1 MNKNYLKI
9 FLIMILCQA
18 AVIAQT
24 FNASVSNT
32 TVGVSDQFQIS
43 FTFSGQDINGIKSF
57 TPPNFYNFMIL
68 SGPNESTSMQII
80 NSSVSGSKTYSY
92 YLQAK
97 GMGKFTIQSASINYN
112 GKIFKSNPV
121 AITVVKGSP
130 KQNTQ
135 AQSNS
140 TISNKEIG
148 ENLFVRAVADH
159 DQAYMGQQVTVTYE
173 LYTRLGIA
181 SQMSVS
187 KLPSYEGFWSEE
199 ITVPNNITFKTEV
212 FNGKQYR
219 VGILKKVALFPTQ
232 LGELSVTPF
241 ELNVPVQIQRRRQSG
256 NIFDD
261 FFNDPFFNSTQAVNY
276 DAKSNTLRIKVL
288 PLPNQ
293 NVPKSFNGAV
303 GDYTINS
310 QLDKTDTKTN
320 QPVDLKINIS
330 GTGNIQLLNL
340 PEVKLP
346 TGLEQYEPK
355 TTDQVNRTGAING
368 SKTID
373 YLIVPRTTGK
383 KEIPPVKFTYFN
395 PSKHEYVTI
404 STQPYTINVAQGPAS
419 AQSLAGYSKEDIK
432 VIDQDIRYIKT
443 SPGDISRIG
452 SEGIFGFGFWSSVFI
467 PFVALVG
474 LVSWKRKNDKLAG
487 NLQLLRY
494 QRAEKIARTRFK
506 TAKTLMEANNQE
518 GFYSEISLALFGYL
532 EDKLHISKAEI
543 SLDKVAEELNKK
555 NVDGSL
561 LLSLKNCTEKCEYA
575 RFAPSGNIS
584 TEMHEMYNE
593 MTNVIIELE
602 KSLSPKKYS

>member
-1 MNKNYLKI
+1 MIKNYLKI
-9 FLIMILCQA
+9 FLVVIFCQA
-18 AVIAQT
+18 AVLAQSFT
-24 FNASVSNT
+24 ASVNNT
-32 TVGVSDQFQIS
+32 TVGVNDQFQIS

-57 TPPNFYNFMIL
+57 TPPKFYNFMIL
-68 SGPNESTSMQII
+68 SGPNQSTSMQII
-80 NSSVSGSKTYSY
+80 NSSVSASRTYSY
-92 YLQAK
+92 YLQPK
-97 GMGKFTIQSASINYN
+97 NMGTFNIESASIDYN

-130 KQNTQ
+130 KHKAKTQ
-135 AQSNS
+135 GNA
-140 TISNKEIG
+140 TISDKEIG
-148 ENLFVRAVADH
+148 ENLFIRAVADRNKV
-159 DQAYMGQQVTVTYE
+159 YMGQQVTVTYE

-199 ITVPNNITFKTEV
+199 ITVPNNITFTTEV
-212 FNGKQYR
+212 YNGKQYR

-241 ELNVPVQIQRRRQSG
+241 ELNVPVQIQRRKQSG

-261 FFNDPFFNSTQAVNY
+261 FFNNPFFNNTQAVNY
-276 DAKSNTLRIKVL
+276 DAKSNTLHVKVL

-293 NVPKSFNGAV
+293 NVPKTFNGAV

-320 QPVDLKINIS
+320 QPVDLKINIT

-340 PEVKLP
+340 PEVNLP
-346 TGLEQYEPK
+346 PGLDKYEPK
-355 TTDQVNRTGAING
+355 TSDQVNRTGIING

-373 YLIVPRTTGK
+373 YLLVPRTPGK
-383 KEIPPVKFTYFN
+383 KEIPPVKFSFFN
-395 PSKHEYVTI
+395 PSKHEYVTV
-404 STQPYTINVAQGPAS
+404 STQPYTISVAQGPAS
-419 AQSLAGYSKEDIK
+419 EQNIAGYSKEDIK
-432 VIDQDIRYIKT
+432 VLDQDIRYIKT

-452 SEGIFGFGFWSSVFI
+452 SAEIFGFGFWSSVI
-467 PFVALVG
+467 LPFAALIG
-474 LVSWKRKNDKLAG
+474 LVSWKRRNDKLAG

-494 QRAEKIARTRFK
+494 RRAEKIARTRFK
-506 TAKTLMEANNQE
+506 NAKTLMESNDQT

-543 SLDKVAEELNKK
+543 SLDRAVEELNKK
-555 NVDGSL
+555 NVDESL
-561 LLSLKNCTEKCEYA
+561 LLNLKNCTEKCEYA
-575 RFAPSGNIS
+575 RFAPSGNGS
-584 TEMHEMYNE
+584 TEMNEMYNE